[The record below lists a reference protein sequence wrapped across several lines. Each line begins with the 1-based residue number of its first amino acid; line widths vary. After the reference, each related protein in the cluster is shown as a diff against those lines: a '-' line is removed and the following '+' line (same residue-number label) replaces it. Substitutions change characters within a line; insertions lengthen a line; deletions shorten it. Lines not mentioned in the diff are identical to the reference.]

1 MTLIGE
7 QTPKLLNM
15 NLQFFA
21 DDPVTLSIEQALS
34 GEELLVY
41 SRNLVTPNNYLHELF
56 FPAREISELNVDV
69 IREGSRLPVMAQIAE
84 LGTQVEY
91 GSREGMTGQRISI
104 PKIQRGRAMDE
115 KMVRTLLQSG
125 GALRRNEFNDLR
137 QTQLDDA
144 TYAVDAIKARK
155 EWIAM
160 QAVATG
166 KVSYLEGGVQ
176 LDVDFGY
183 TAEQKPVLSG
193 TDLWSDTANS
203 NPLEDIMSWVNTFG
217 DKGIALSR
225 ALASRQVI
233 AYLLQNKNIRIA
245 YHGDPSGSANPP
257 QLNQA
262 QLNELLVSQGLPKI
276 VSYDTQA
283 RVENKALSAGKL
295 SFSNVRMAPQNRFV
309 MLPEGP
315 LGNYLWA
322 ETTEEMLA
330 DIQTEKTDSN
340 GIYVFR
346 DVSSKNPIRVET
358 IGVNLAFPAL
368 GLNDSIVTATV
379 L

>member
-1 MTLIGE
+1 MPGLL
-7 QTPKLLNM
+7 KL

-34 GEELLVY
+34 GEELVVY
-41 SRNLVTPNNYLHELF
+41 SRNLATPNNYLHELL
-56 FPAREISELNVDV
+56 FPAFETSELTIDV
-69 IREGSRLPVMAQIAE
+69 VREGSRLPVMAQIAE
-84 LGTQVEY
+84 LGTQVEF

-115 KMVRTLLQSG
+115 KLVRTMLQGS
-125 GALRRNEFNDLR
+125 LRSNEVAEIR
-137 QTQLDDA
+137 RTQLNDA
-144 TYAVDAIKARK
+144 DYAVDAIKARK

-160 QAVATG
+160 QSVTTG
-166 KVSYLEGGVQ
+166 GVTYSEGGVQ
-176 LDVDFGY
+176 FSVDFGFG
-183 TAEQKPVLSG
+183 ADQKPVLSG
-193 TDLWSDTANS
+193 TDLWSDTTNS
-203 NPLEDIMSWVNTFG
+203 NPLDDIQTWANTFG
-217 DKGIALSR
+217 DKGIILPR

-233 AYLLQNKNIRIA
+233 SYLQQNINIRKA
-245 YHGDPSGSANPP
+245 YFGDPSGTANPP
-257 QLNQA
+257 QLTKA
-262 QLNELLVSQGLPKI
+262 QLDELFVSHGLPR
-276 VSYDTQA
+276 VVAYDTQA
-283 RVENKALSAGKL
+283 RVENRALTNGKVA
-295 SFSNVRMAPQNRFV
+295 FSNVRMAPQNRFV

-322 ETTEEMLA
+322 ETTEEMMA
-330 DIQTEKTDSN
+330 DTQTEKTDSN

>member
-1 MTLIGE
+1 M
-7 QTPKLLNM
+7 
-15 NLQFFA
+15 
-21 DDPVTLSIEQALS
+21 EQALT
-34 GEELLVY
+34 GEELIVY
-41 SRNLVTPNNYLHELF
+41 TRNLATPNNYLHELL
-56 FPAREISELNVDV
+56 FPARETSELTVDV
-69 IREGSRLPVMAQIAE
+69 VREGARLPVMAQIAE

-115 KMVRTLLQSG
+115 KLVRVLLQG
-125 GALRRNEFNDLR
+125 GLRSSEVAEIRR
-137 QTQLDDA
+137 TQLNDA
-144 TYAVDAIKARK
+144 DYAVDAIKARK

-160 QAVATG
+160 QSVTTG
-166 KVSYLEGGVQ
+166 KVNYSEGGVQ
-176 LDVDFGY
+176 FSVDFGFG
-183 TAEQKPVLSG
+183 EDQKPVLSG
-193 TDLWSDTANS
+193 TDLWSDTENANPFDDITGWVS
-203 NPLEDIMSWVNTFG
+203 NFA
-217 DKGIALSR
+217 DKGITLPR

-233 AYLLQNKNIRIA
+233 SYLLQNKMIRIA

-257 QLNQA
+257 QLNKA
-262 QLNELLVSQGLPKI
+262 QLDELFTSQGLPK
-276 VSYDTQA
+276 VVAYDTQA
-283 RVENKALSAGKL
+283 RVENKALNNGKL

-322 ETTEEMLA
+322 ETTEEMMG
-330 DIQTEKTDSN
+330 DIEAEKTDSN

-346 DVSSKNPIRVET
+346 KVNEHPIRVET
-358 IGVNLAFPAL
+358 IGVNLAFPSL

>member
-7 QTPKLLNM
+7 QTPKLLDL

-41 SRNLVTPNNYLHELF
+41 SRNLATPNNYLHELL
-56 FPAREISELNVDV
+56 FPAQETSELTVDV
-69 IREGSRLPVMAQIAE
+69 VREGSRLPVMAQIAE

-115 KMVRTLLQSG
+115 KLVRVMLQG
-125 GALRRNEFNDLR
+125 GLRNNEVAEIR
-137 QTQLDDA
+137 RTQLNDA
-144 TYAVDAIKARK
+144 DYAVDAIKARK

-160 QAVATG
+160 QSVTTG
-166 KVSYLEGGVQ
+166 GVTYAEGGVQ
-176 LDVDFGY
+176 FSVDFGFGSD
-183 TAEQKPVLSG
+183 QKPVLSG
-193 TDLWSDTANS
+193 SDLWSDTLNS
-203 NPLEDIMSWVNTFG
+203 NPLDDIQTWANTFS
-217 DKGIALSR
+217 DKGIILPR

-233 AYLLQNKNIRIA
+233 SYLQQNINIRKA
-245 YHGDPSGSANPP
+245 YFGDPSGTANPP
-257 QLNQA
+257 QLTKA
-262 QLNELLVSQGLPKI
+262 QLDELFVSHGLPKV

-283 RVENKALSAGKL
+283 RVENRALTNGKV
-295 SFSNVRMAPQNRFV
+295 SFTNVRMAPQNRFV

-322 ETTEEMLA
+322 ETTEEMMEGIEA
-330 DIQTEKTDSN
+330 EKTDSN
-340 GIYVFR
+340 GIFVFR
-346 DVSSKNPIRVET
+346 KINEHPIRVET

>member
-1 MTLIGE
+1 MAE
-7 QTPKLLNM
+7 QTPKLLDL

-34 GEELLVY
+34 GEELVVY
-41 SRNLVTPNNYLHELF
+41 SRNLATPNNYLHELL
-56 FPAREISELNVDV
+56 FPADETSELTIDV
-69 IREGSRLPVMAQIAE
+69 VREGSRLPVMAQIAE

-115 KMVRTLLQSG
+115 KLVRAMLQGS
-125 GALRRNEFNDLR
+125 LRNNEVAEIR
-137 QTQLDDA
+137 RTQLNDA
-144 TYAVDAIKARK
+144 DYAVDAIKARK

-160 QAVATG
+160 QAVTTG
-166 KVSYLEGGVQ
+166 SVTYAEAGAPPIN
-176 LDVDFGY
+176 VDFGFG
-183 TAEQKPVLSG
+183 ADQKPVLSG

-203 NPLEDIMSWVNTFG
+203 NPLDDIMTWTNTFG
-217 DKGIALSR
+217 DKGINLPR

-233 AYLLQNKNIRIA
+233 SYLLQNINIRKA
-245 YHGDPSGSANPP
+245 YFGDPSGTANPP
-257 QLNQA
+257 QLNKA
-262 QLNELLVSQGLPKI
+262 QLDELFVSQGLPK
-276 VSYDTQA
+276 VVAYDTQA
-283 RVENKALSAGKL
+283 RVENRALTNGKVA
-295 SFSNVRMAPQNRFV
+295 FTNVRMAPQNRFV

-322 ETTEEMLA
+322 ETTEEMMGH
-330 DIQTEKTDSN
+330 IQAEKTDSN

-346 DVSSKNPIRVET
+346 KVNEHPIRVET
-358 IGVNLAFPAL
+358 IGVNLAFPAF
-368 GLNDSIVTATV
+368 GLNDSVVTATV